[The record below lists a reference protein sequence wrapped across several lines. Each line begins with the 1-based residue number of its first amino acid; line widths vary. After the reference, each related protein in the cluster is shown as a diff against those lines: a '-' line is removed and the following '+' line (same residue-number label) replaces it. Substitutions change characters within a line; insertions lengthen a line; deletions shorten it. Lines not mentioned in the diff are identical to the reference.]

1 MVIEPAVLGAVA
13 LIVKVAVPLCERP
26 PESVTVHV
34 KRPVPVQPLT
44 ELTPLP
50 VVTEFEVTPLGSR
63 SFTVTDVPEVV

>member
-1 MVIEPAVLGAVA
+1 MIEPAELGAVA
-13 LIVKVAVPLCERP
+13 LIVKEAVPLCARP
-26 PESVTVHV
+26 LDNVTAHV

-50 VVTEFEVTPLGSR
+50 TVTVFAVTPLGSR